1 MNYVNNFF
9 INIKQRKQQ
18 KEGMSFSIKVHE
30 DMVMCNRVTGVRDE
44 QRKQQQQDMSF
55 SVKFQKYMMCNRA
68 KGVTRRTD
76 GRI

>member
-1 MNYVNNFF
+1 
-9 INIKQRKQQ
+9 
-18 KEGMSFSIKVHE
+18 
-30 DMVMCNRVTGVRDE
+30 MVMCNRVTGVRDE